1 MARNN
6 DLGRWGEQCAAKYM
20 EEKGWYVRHRNWQ
33 KNHHE
38 IDLVCIDEDSTILL
52 FIEVKTRASDKWG
65 QPDESIDLEK
75 KNNLIKAAR
84 SYLFDFHLQHI
95 EVRYDTISIIGT
107 PETGYEVIHKE
118 GAFNV
123 EDQYEYYRAR
133 KRRRPEKGLWK
144 RGMWRRY

>member
-65 QPDESIDLEK
+65 QPDESINLEK

>member
-1 MARNN
+1 M
-6 DLGRWGEQCAAKYM
+6 
-20 EEKGWYVRHRNWQ
+20 RHRNWQ

-133 KRRRPEKGLWK
+133 KRHRPEKGLWK